1 MNDKLVLVLSLFG
14 LAMGI
19 ATVFWIPPTVEP
31 FFWLVALGIS
41 AWQIAERAG
50 AHYFLHGALVGLA
63 NSVWVTTAHV
73 LLFDSYIAGHPR
85 EAAMVAGMGSPRLMM
100 AAVGPAIGLVSGCI
114 IGVTAVLIAKLMGR
128 TRAPAPA
135 P

>member
-1 MNDKLVLVLSLFG
+1 MNEKLILALSMFG

-19 ATVFWIPPTVEP
+19 ATVFWIPSTAEP

-41 AWQIAERAG
+41 AWQIAARAG

-63 NSVWVTTAHV
+63 NSVWVTSAHI
-73 LLFDSYIAGHPR
+73 LLFDRYIAGHAR
-85 EAAMVAGMGSPRLMM
+85 EAEMMAGMGSPRLMM
-100 AAVGPAIGLVSGCI
+100 AAIGPVIGLVSGCV
-114 IGVTAVLIAKLMGR
+114 IGVTAVLIAKLMSR
-128 TRAPAPA
+128 TRAPAVA